1 MTRSPLTVI
10 RLVDDNADYR
20 ASEAFMLRMLGYNVA
35 EYVSALDFLENDDPS
50 VAGGLVLD
58 VKMLEMT
65 GLELQDVM
73 TEKSIGLPI
82 IFLTGHG
89 DIEMAVDALHK
100 GAFDFLVKPADPEKL
115 KASVERALAANQTQH
130 AVETDT
136 QEARKRFALLTAR
149 EKDVCRLVVKGL
161 LNKQI
166 AGELGITE
174 HTVKVHRAA
183 ARYKLK
189 ARTTVDLVHHL
200 QLIGEA

>member
-50 VAGGLVLD
+50 VAGCLVLD
-58 VKMLEMT
+58 VKMPEMT

-136 QEARKRFALLTAR
+136 QEARERFALLTAR
-149 EKDVCRLVVKGL
+149 ENDV
-161 LNKQI
+161 
-166 AGELGITE
+166 
-174 HTVKVHRAA
+174 
-183 ARYKLK
+183 
-189 ARTTVDLVHHL
+189 
-200 QLIGEA
+200 